1 MKKGYPVLCMALAAC
16 LSVSLFT
23 ACSAISTSDEPAP
36 APAAQPSESAP
47 AASESKKPLNELK
60 IGLSMQTLGGAYFA
74 TQESTFK
81 ELCGGMGITLF
92 SADAQGD
99 MSKQQSDVEDL
110 ISKGCDVIVINPKDP
125 KGAVATTQACT
136 AAGIPVFIMDNSI
149 DPSADYVSMIQSD
162 NYELGNLVGIDVA
175 GHFGS
180 EKIKI
185 GLLSG
190 NQGNALGVSR
200 RMGTVKGITETQLA
214 ASNKSNFEILTQ
226 GWGNWN
232 QEGGLSA
239 AEDMLMAAPD
249 INCII
254 AENDDMALGALQAV
268 QAANR
273 SDIIIA
279 GVDGQKEMYR
289 MIKEGGQILATGRN
303 DPAECADLTLQTIL
317 KWLDGESVQKLVY
330 LEPVSVN
337 AKNIDQYYDPNS
349 KF

>member
-1 MKKGYPVLCMALAAC
+1 MTLAIC

-36 APAAQPSESAP
+36 APAQPSESAS

-81 ELCGGMGITLF
+81 DLCAGMGITLF

-125 KGAVATTQACT
+125 KGAVAATQACT

-162 NYELGNLVGIDVA
+162 NYELGNLVGTDVA
-175 GHFGS
+175 EHFGS
-180 EKIKI
+180 EKIEI

-200 RMGTVKGITETQLA
+200 RMGAVKGITETQLA

-279 GVDGQKEMYR
+279 GADGQKEMYR

-330 LEPVSVN
+330 LDPVSVN
-337 AKNIDQYYDPNS
+337 AENIDQYYDPNS